1 MRSLSVQINVILT
14 LQQAI
19 GRQEGYSRPGT
30 RATMNNN
37 PGNIIWGE
45 FSRTH
50 GATGGDD
57 AGYAVFPNQ
66 PAGFAALTALLTDPN
81 YVHDTVGQAINSYL
95 GHPSTN
101 PLSKG
106 NNASLYIQDVCEW
119 CDAAPTTPIA
129 DLLG

>member
-1 MRSLSVQINVILT
+1 MARRVAMTQATRFSQISPP
-14 LQQAI
+14 
-19 GRQEGYSRPGT
+19 GY
-30 RATMNNN
+30 
-37 PGNIIWGE
+37 
-45 FSRTH
+45 
-50 GATGGDD
+50 
-57 AGYAVFPNQ
+57 
-66 PAGFAALTALLTDPN
+66 AALTALLTDPN